1 MYFKTIPIVS
11 NTTSLPEV
19 VGEAG
24 LLADPNN
31 AQEIADQM
39 WLASNMTTIQ
49 KRNFRKAAREQIK
62 KFSWKQSTQT
72 ILTTILNT
80 ASQLKQQAEN
90 EDK

>member
-1 MYFKTIPIVS
+1 
-11 NTTSLPEV
+11 
-19 VGEAG
+19 
-24 LLADPNN
+24 
-31 AQEIADQM
+31 
-39 WLASNMTTIQ
+39 MTTIQ